1 MLLLRLLGV
10 LLLIAVGGTAL
21 AGALTRDRRYF
32 ALARRLLKYGV
43 IVAAVIAACM
53 LLERVFVTVV

>member
-1 MLLLRLLGV
+1 VLLLRLLAV
-10 LLLIAVGGTAL
+10 LLLIAVGAVGL
-21 AGALTRDRRYF
+21 AGAVTRDPRYF

-43 IVAAVIAACM
+43 IVAAMVAAFM